1 MPKKLLESQ
10 KKEIIDNFVNG
21 LSIEE
26 LSEKFNYS
34 KITITKYLKKGV
46 NEEKFKSLLKNNKKR
61 LEKNLSKIISSVKNS
76 NTQEK
81 SKNKKNS
88 NNQKNLST
96 KTSREDK
103 HLDSFEQSSFVEIT
117 PLNFAIDNELRKD
130 LSSISISDIDLPEIV
145 FMIVNSK
152 VELITKPL
160 LDYSDW
166 QFLSENELSRLTIE
180 IFFDIKIAKSLCN
193 KEQKVIKVPNPKV
206 FKVVAPL
213 LVSKGITRIVS
224 PHNLIA
230 L

>member
-26 LSEKFNYS
+26 LAEKFNYS